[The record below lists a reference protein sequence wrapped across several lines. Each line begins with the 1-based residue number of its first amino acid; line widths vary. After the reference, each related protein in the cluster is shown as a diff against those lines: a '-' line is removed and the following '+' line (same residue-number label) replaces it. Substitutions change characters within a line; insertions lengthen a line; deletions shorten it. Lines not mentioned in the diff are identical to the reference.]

1 MATGNI
7 LSITGNVPQVS
18 GALRTDTPSKDSWED
33 VAMSF
38 MKYLSQSSSFGQNST
53 STGSQPLQTTASGAA
68 DMAKQAYN
76 SSAAKTTQVRQVSQT
91 DTLADQTETFTGYED
106 QIRQVLKDELG
117 VSDEDITKAMETLG
131 LGFLDLVNRQNL
143 SILVQNL
150 TGMDVGTLFSSDTF
164 QNIIQQVSI
173 LTEELCQ
180 NLGVTKEDL
189 MSLAETAGQLQAEE
203 ITPSET
209 VAEQPVAEETLQ
221 PAETAEQPVQP
232 ETAAEISTETGTAV
246 TAAETVHVNEEP
258 VTDADTD
265 ADAKDVASAAT
276 VTTATAD
283 DTAVR
288 DDTESGGQEFSE
300 DAGEKTAGDSTQG
313 HTDIHT
319 AITPEQSF
327 RTELAGAVQ
336 EVTQPYTDS
345 QADAIDLIRQVAQ
358 AARVTITAE
367 TTSMELQLT
376 PEHLGKIYLNVFER
390 DGVIRAQIATQ
401 TQTAKEALET
411 QLIELRQAMSQQGIK
426 VDAVEVT
433 VATHEFEQNLDGSMH
448 ENAGQEEQANEA
460 EHQKQAHRNL
470 NLNDPDSLSGLMSE
484 EEQLAAQIMRDNGNQ
499 IDFTA

>member
-7 LSITGNVPQVS
+7 LSVTGNMPQMS
-18 GALRTDTPSKDSWED
+18 GVLKTDTSSKDSWEE

-53 STGSQPLQTTASGAA
+53 STDSRALQTTAYDS
-68 DMAKQAYN
+68 N
-76 SSAAKTTQVRQVSQT
+76 AAKATQVRQVSQT
-91 DTLADQTETFTGYED
+91 DTSADQTETFTGYED

-143 SILVQNL
+143 SMLVQNL

-164 QNIIQQVSI
+164 QNIMQQVSA

-180 NLGVTKEDL
+180 NLGMTKEDL
-189 MSLAETAGQLQAEE
+189 MALAETAAKMQTEE
-203 ITPSET
+203 TIPSET
-209 VAEQPVAEETLQ
+209 VTEQPVTEEALQ
-221 PAETAEQPVQP
+221 PTESEQPAQP
-232 ETAAEISTETGTAV
+232 ETAAKISTETGTAAAV
-246 TAAETVHVNEEP
+246 TETVDVNEEP
-258 VTDADTD
+258 VTDAD
-265 ADAKDVASAAT
+265 ADTEDTVQTAAVTAVA
-276 VTTATAD
+276 AD

-288 DDTESGGQEFSE
+288 DETESSGQELSE
-300 DAGEKTAGDSTQG
+300 DAGEKTAGESTQG

-319 AITPEQSF
+319 GITPEQTF
-327 RTELAGAVQ
+327 RSELADAVQ
-336 EVTQPYTDS
+336 EVAQPYTDS

-376 PEHLGKIYLNVFER
+376 PEHLGKIYLNVSER

-411 QLIELRQAMSQQGIK
+411 QLVELRQAMSQQGIK

-448 ENAGQEEQANEA
+448 QNAGQEEQANEA
-460 EHQKQAHRNL
+460 EQQKRAHRNL